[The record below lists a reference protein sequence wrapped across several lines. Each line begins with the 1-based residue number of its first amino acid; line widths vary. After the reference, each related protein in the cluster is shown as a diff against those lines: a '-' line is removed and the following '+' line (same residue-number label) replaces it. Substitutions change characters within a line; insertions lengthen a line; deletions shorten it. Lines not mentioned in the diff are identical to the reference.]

1 MITRKAYGGAYDV
14 MSSKHIRGDYNVA
27 WPGAE
32 IAVMGAE
39 GAVNILYKDEIAKA
53 TDQDKRRAELTDD
66 YAQMYANPY
75 AAAARG
81 YLDDIIEP
89 HETRPRLAAALRA
102 LAGKRDINPKK
113 KHGNIPL

>member
-1 MITRKAYGGAYDV
+1 

-39 GAVNILYKDEIAKA
+39 GAVNILYKDEIAAAKDP
-53 TDQDKRRAELTDD
+53 DQRRAALTKD
-66 YAQMYANPY
+66 YAEKYANPY

-102 LAGKRDINPKK
+102 LAGKRDTNPKK